1 MGSLELVKIQTVETN
16 KALICPNPEI
26 AIGSLCDG
34 RYGFARQTS
43 LSSPRIVE
51 ILRHGPGGIDRRRRN
66 SEAEARESGNG
77 TPE

>member
-1 MGSLELVKIQTVETN
+1 M
-16 KALICPNPEI
+16 
-26 AIGSLCDG
+26 
-34 RYGFARQTS
+34 
-43 LSSPRIVE
+43 VE